1 MKKILFG
8 IALLLVA
15 FLLVAV
21 VIHNLEYWS
30 AVKWWSLNITTVGFL
45 FLFFP
50 TLKRYEDNGIVK
62 LLFIPGKSYFK
73 IIGVLI
79 FIAILTLY
87 YSISQ
92 QLAVGL
98 NEKIKG
104 YYLNRKTIETS
115 ATVLGITKISFTLK
129 TSFTQQFMLIEYSTN
144 EGVLRQGLD
153 PKKYNYLRP
162 GQKTLILYS
171 KYHPS
176 IFKLE

>member
-1 MKKILFG
+1 MKKIFIG

-21 VIHNLEYWS
+21 FIHNLEYWS
-30 AVKWWSLNITTVGFL
+30 VVKWWSLNITTVGFL

-79 FIAILTLY
+79 FLAILTLC

-92 QLAVGL
+92 QLALGL

-104 YYLNRKTIETS
+104 YYLNRKTIETT

-129 TSFTQQFMLIEYSTN
+129 TRFTQPFMIIEYVTD
-144 EGVLRQGLD
+144 EGISRQGLD
-153 PKKYNYLRP
+153 PKKYGYLRP
-162 GQKTLILYS
+162 AQKIQISYS

-176 IFKLE
+176 FFKVE